1 MEEPYNNNYP
11 LGNQASAAF
20 KVDFALGQGIE
31 YSQVQ
36 TDGITR

>member
-1 MEEPYNNNYP
+1 MDEPYNNNYH

-20 KVDFALGQGIE
+20 NVECALGQGIE